1 LRGRQFLAYV
11 QNHDQIGNRAIGD
24 RLAANLGPDKL
35 KLAAALHLLSP
46 FVPMLFMGEEWGS
59 RRPFQY
65 FTDHTEPELA
75 DAVREGRRRE
85 FAAFDCKP
93 EDVPD
98 PQAESTFQASKLDW
112 REATEPCHQA
122 LRDWYTALLSLRREL
137 PGLEDDRLEASQ
149 VTWDED
155 AGWLRLRRGALLVVC
170 NFAAEPREV
179 PLGVD
184 GPVSLRLAS

>member
-1 LRGRQFLAYV
+1 
-11 QNHDQIGNRAIGD
+11 
-24 RLAANLGPDKL
+24 
-35 KLAAALHLLSP
+35 
-46 FVPMLFMGEEWGS
+46 
-59 RRPFQY
+59 
-65 FTDHTEPELA
+65 
-75 DAVREGRRRE
+75 
-85 FAAFDCKP
+85 
-93 EDVPD
+93 
-98 PQAESTFQASKLDW
+98 
-112 REATEPCHQA
+112 CHQA

-184 GPVSLRLAS
+184 GPVSLRLASDSVSTEAPGRVLLPPAGVGVFVAGEKGQP